1 MSVLLE
7 KLSSKKNFSDT
18 EQVIANYVM
27 ENYHDLLNCSTRQ
40 LAKKTFTSSAAI
52 VRFSQKLGFEGYTEF
67 KTKFLAEMMQKKSEP
82 YEKNITSADDVNMI
96 IEKVKNIE
104 LRAIKNTQEK
114 INPSQF
120 IRAMNYIKS
129 ADYIDFYAMNNNLV
143 IANLAAESFIVA
155 HKYSSVHSSISSQY
169 LNALN
174 SPKNHLAFL
183 ISRTGE
189 NRMLI
194 DIAKVLDKKSV
205 PIVLITSDKN
215 STLTNFSKV
224 IFTVETAE
232 EMEELGPRVFLTG
245 AKYVIDVLYALLMT
259 RIDYS
264 GSKIKTEWLQKNFFY

>member
-18 EQVIANYVM
+18 EQVIASYIM

-129 ADYIDFYAMNNNLV
+129 ADYIDFYAMNNNLS

-155 HKYSSVHSSISSQY
+155 HKYSSS
-169 LNALN
+169 
-174 SPKNHLAFL
+174 
-183 ISRTGE
+183 
-189 NRMLI
+189 
-194 DIAKVLDKKSV
+194 
-205 PIVLITSDKN
+205 
-215 STLTNFSKV
+215 
-224 IFTVETAE
+224 
-232 EMEELGPRVFLTG
+232 
-245 AKYVIDVLYALLMT
+245 
-259 RIDYS
+259 
-264 GSKIKTEWLQKNFFY
+264 FFYIFAVS